1 MNEQEKQAYLDH
13 YKELKKKGVLFFPDI
28 IVKDA
33 IGALVV
39 FAVLVAL
46 AYFVGTPTEA
56 RANPADTSYLPRPE
70 WYFLFLFQ
78 LLKYFPGNL
87 EVIGVLVVPGIV
99 FGLMFALPFFDRSPK
114 RFFLNRPVATA
125 SAAIILGAVVL
136 LTVLALREAPPPGSK
151 NRRPGRRALH

>member
-1 MNEQEKQAYLDH
+1 MNEQEKKAYLEH
-13 YKELKKKGVLFFPDI
+13 YQELKKKSGVLFFPDI
-28 IVKDA
+28 IVKDV

-39 FAVLVAL
+39 FVALIAL
-46 AYFVGTPTEA
+46 AYFVGAPLEQ

-78 LLKYFPGNL
+78 MLKYFPGTL

-114 RFFLNRPVATA
+114 RYFLNRPIATV
-125 SAAIILGAVVL
+125 SA
-136 LTVLALREAPPPGSK
+136 
-151 NRRPGRRALH
+151 